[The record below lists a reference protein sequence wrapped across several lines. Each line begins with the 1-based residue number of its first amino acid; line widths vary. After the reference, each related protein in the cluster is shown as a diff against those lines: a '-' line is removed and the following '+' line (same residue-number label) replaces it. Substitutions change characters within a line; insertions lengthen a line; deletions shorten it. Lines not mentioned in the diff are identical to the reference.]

1 MKGITLDRATSDIFT
16 FERIKDI
23 VLKNE
28 TLTSAERFQFVWNKS
43 TEIETRYIKREVRN
57 TMDSKRVVLENNYT
71 LPFGYEI

>member
-16 FERIKDI
+16 FDRIKDM

-28 TLTSAERFQFVWNKS
+28 TLTSAERFQFIWTADKQ
-43 TEIETRYIKREVRN
+43 IQTRYITREVRN

-71 LPFGYEI
+71 LPIGYEI